1 MGLPKDA
8 VKPAYNYTYPSERPY
23 FDESLS
29 TLANGQ
35 VIDPAKSG
43 KDYGIVDPNVTEP
56 VAGTTSETGNGAK
69 GA

>member
-8 VKPAYNYTYPSERPY
+8 VKPAFNYTYPSERPY

-43 KDYGIVDPNVTEP
+43 KDYGITDVQVTKP
-56 VAGTTSETGNGAK
+56 VEVAPLNG
-69 GA
+69 G

>member
-8 VKPAYNYTYPSERPY
+8 VKPAFNYTYPSERPY
-23 FDESLS
+23 FNESLS

-43 KDYGIVDPNVTEP
+43 KDYGIVDPKVTEP
-56 VAGTTSETGNGAK
+56 VAGTRSESGNGAK
-69 GA
+69 A

>member
-43 KDYGIVDPNVTEP
+43 KDYDIVDPRETEP
-56 VAGTTSETGNGAK
+56 VAGTKSETGNGAK
-69 GA
+69 A